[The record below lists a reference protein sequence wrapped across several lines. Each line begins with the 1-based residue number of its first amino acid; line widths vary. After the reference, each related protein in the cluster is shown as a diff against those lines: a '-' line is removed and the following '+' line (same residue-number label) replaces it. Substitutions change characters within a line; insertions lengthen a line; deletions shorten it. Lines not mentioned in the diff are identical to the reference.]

1 MQQNERKNTQYEQK
15 IVIETLH
22 VVIFENVCVT
32 LYNHFRVMCLTFELD
47 GQLQQMQIL
56 PKAVKTFDKE
66 LKVSVYYKQNLTR

>member
-22 VVIFENVCVT
+22 VVIFENVCVI
-32 LYNHFRVMCLTFELD
+32 LYNYYRVMCLTFELD

-56 PKAVKTFDKE
+56 PKAVKTFD
-66 LKVSVYYKQNLTR
+66 